1 MKTLFLLLSAIL
13 LLNGCARS
21 KTESISMSELIT
33 STYDYSD
40 LNDKKI
46 TWESIFSYGD
56 DRYFV
61 YIYSEECGHCN
72 EIKQTIIEYSKTNEY
87 FYFLEYSSN
96 IPILDSVDET
106 IGQSDYEKIGILGT
120 PTLLVFE
127 NGVLVE
133 NIAGSKAIID
143 TLEK

>member
-1 MKTLFLLLSAIL
+1 MKTLILLLSAIL
-13 LLNGCARS
+13 LLNGCTKS
-21 KTESISMSELIT
+21 KTTSIPMNESVISLF
-33 STYDYSD
+33 DYSD
-40 LNDKKI
+40 IENKKI

-61 YIYSEECGHCN
+61 YIYSEKCGHCN

-87 FYFLEYSSN
+87 FYFLECSSN

-106 IGQSDYEKIGILGT
+106 IGQSDYEEIGILGT
-120 PTLLVFE
+120 PTLLVIE
-127 NGVLVE
+127 NHVLVE